1 MSLSVSEARY
11 LLRKTHIVVVRV
23 KGIRGLLYLR
33 KDKVP
38 VMNMNG
44 LQHGDQLVHSR
55 PEVATSATLSLELAM
70 VP

>member
-33 KDKVP
+33 KDMVP
-38 VMNMNG
+38 LMNMNG

-55 PEVATSATLSLELAM
+55 PEVATSATLSLKLAT